1 MTHFVGLDVSQK
13 MTAICVVDKDG
24 RRIWRGQCP
33 SVPEHIAVVVRR
45 YAGEDARIGIET
57 GAMTPW
63 LVHELRNLGLEV
75 VCLDAR
81 HARAAL
87 KMQINKTDQ
96 NDAEGLAQI
105 VRTGWY
111 RSVHV
116 KSFDSHRAR
125 ALLGA
130 RTQLVGMTTRL
141 SNHIRGVLKTF
152 GLLPGAMRGLP
163 FDRKV
168 EALLLDR
175 SDVALIVRPML
186 VAWRQLREQIAA
198 FDKAIRVLVRSNS
211 SCRLLM
217 SVPGIGVLSA
227 LAYVSTV
234 EDPARFVRS
243 RSVGAHLGLTP
254 RQYQSGE
261 VDRSGRI
268 SRCGD
273 TLARTLMYEAAVV
286 ILTRVK
292 RASSLK
298 DWARAIAKR
307 SGHGK
312 ARVALARKLSVIMH
326 SIWRSGEP
334 FRWSEHAGAAY
345 AIVLRSIR
353 ARFAD
358 VMVARRAK
366 VRVAARMGLE
376 RRRLYASSL
385 WTLQRLCFG
394 PDVAADYS
402 DRGENRDPGRRQE
415 KPLTKETRLEN
426 APVWQGVL

>member
-1 MTHFVGLDVSQK
+1 MTYFVGLDVSQK
-13 MTAICVVDKDG
+13 ITAICVVDDTG
-24 RRIWRGQCP
+24 RRLWRGQCP
-33 SVPEHIAVVVRR
+33 TNPEQISILVRR
-45 YAGEDARIGIET
+45 HAGDDARIGIET

-87 KMQINKTDQ
+87 EMQINKTDQ

-116 KSFDSHRAR
+116 KSFESHRAR

-130 RTQLVGMTTRL
+130 RTQLIGMTTRL

-152 GLLPGAMRGLP
+152 GLLPGARRGLP

-168 EALLLDR
+168 EALILHR

-186 VAWRQLREQIAA
+186 VAWRQVREQIAV
-198 FDKAIRVLVRSNS
+198 FDKAIRVLVRSS
-211 SCRLLM
+211 SACRLLM

-234 EDPARFVRS
+234 EDSGRFSRS

-268 SRCGD
+268 SKCGD
-273 TLARTLMYEAAVV
+273 TLARTLLYEAAVV
-286 ILTRVK
+286 IYAAQKSLELEGLGARH
-292 RASSLK
+292 RQAIGQWQGAGGWPESSPLSYIVSGVQ
-298 DWARAIAKR
+298 DSR
-307 SGHGK
+307 SAG
-312 ARVALARKLSVIMH
+312 RSTQTPPD
-326 SIWRSGEP
+326 SIVHKIHP
-334 FRWSEHAGAAY
+334 SE
-345 AIVLRSIR
+345 I
-353 ARFAD
+353 AD
-358 VMVARRAK
+358 VMVARRAR
-366 VRVAARMGLE
+366 VRVAAKVGLE
-376 RRRLYASSL
+376 RRHYMPARCGHCSTCASDQML
-385 WTLQRLCFG
+385 RRIIPTAERT
-394 PDVAADYS
+394 VT
-402 DRGENRDPGRRQE
+402 RGSN
-415 KPLTKETRLEN
+415 KKSH
-426 APVWQGVL
+426 